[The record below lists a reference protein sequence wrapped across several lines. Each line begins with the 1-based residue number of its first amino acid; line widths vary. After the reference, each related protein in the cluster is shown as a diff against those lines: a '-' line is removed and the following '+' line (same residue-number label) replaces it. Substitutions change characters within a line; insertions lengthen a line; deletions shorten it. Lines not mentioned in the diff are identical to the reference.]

1 MQKHS
6 HGRGRKEGK
15 LRKKERESERER
27 KEGARCQWLMP
38 VIPATQAEIRRITV
52 QSQQRQTV
60 PGDNILKKPT
70 TKIGLVEWLKV

>member
-1 MQKHS
+1 
-6 HGRGRKEGK
+6 
-15 LRKKERESERER
+15 
-27 KEGARCQWLMP
+27 MP